1 MSALTVNIE
10 GLPVP
15 QGSLVSNGHGR
26 GLRHSNEIK
35 LKPWRYQVVSAIS
48 SAKPKD
54 WNPALPLSITATFRF
69 ERPQSHFG
77 TGKNR
82 GNLKPSAP
90 IHHHVKPDLD
100 KLTRAIGD
108 AIEASGLVRGD
119 QQIASWNIA
128 KRYCVGSE
136 TPGVL
141 LTLISL

>member
-35 LKPWRYQVVSAIS
+35 LKPWRYTVVQAINS
-48 SAKPKD
+48 NRPKD
-54 WNPALPLSITATFRF
+54 WDPSLPLSITATFRF

-128 KRYCVGSE
+128 KRYVVNDE

-141 LTLISL
+141 LTLIAL